1 MAAEYAADYHNDN
14 DARSSPR
21 SENCLGGLRL
31 VGMDGK
37 VISSNKGGRSGEAR
51 PMT

>member
-1 MAAEYAADYHNDN
+1 MAAEYAAEYHDN
-14 DARSSPR
+14 HARSFPR

-37 VISSNKGGRSGEAR
+37 VISSNKGERSGEAR